1 MMGNDNDRDNE
12 QDKDQVTQMNK
23 PWLNKDLDTA
33 QRIEALLAEMT
44 LEDKVGQLAQ
54 YPELY
59 PKDAD
64 TIREGRIGSSIL
76 ANSEWAGFDKQKKI
90 SVTELN
96 ALQKI
101 AVEESRLGIP
111 ILFARDVIHGLRTI
125 FPVPIAQASAWSP
138 ALVERCAAVAA
149 REARSVGVA
158 WTFAPVIDIAR
169 DPRWGRIVEGF
180 GEDPYLAS
188 VLTAA
193 AVQGFQGDDPSDPDH
208 MLACAKHFVAY
219 GAVEG
224 GRDYNT
230 SDISE
235 RTLCDIYL
243 PPFLAAVRAG
253 VASIM
258 TAFDDIAGVPCICNR
273 ETNVGILR
281 EEWEFDGVL
290 LSDWATI
297 QRLPTYGVAKDER
310 ESAVLAMEASCD
322 MDMCSSVY
330 ENHLP
335 GLVND
340 GVLSADALD
349 DAVRRVLR
357 AKFAAGLFD
366 TPYTDPERGAKVVLC
381 EEHVAAARETA
392 REAIILLRNERG
404 ILPLS
409 KSIASLAVVGPHA
422 ASRSDLNGSW
432 SADAVDEDAVTVL
445 DGIRSAV
452 SSETEIITAGN
463 SADEIVYNARSAEA
477 VVLVVGEHP
486 SRTGEAHCVSSL
498 DLPPGQD
505 ELIRAVSDVCANVI
519 LVVISGRPLAI
530 DPPPDRVQ
538 AILYAWQP
546 GMQGGHAVADI
557 LFGDHNP
564 GGRLPVSMPRT
575 VGQVPI
581 HYNLK
586 TMGVAIGGDTRMH
599 SNYLDLPRD
608 PLYPFGFG
616 LGYTTFSYDNLE
628 ISPASVPMD
637 GTLKVSAD
645 VTNTGDVAGD
655 EVAQL
660 YVHDEVATVTR
671 PVKELKGFEKIHLE
685 PGETKR
691 VTFEIRPP
699 DLAYTRVDMTR
710 GTDPGTFRLWVG
722 PNSSEGLE
730 DTFEVA

>member
-1 MMGNDNDRDNE
+1 
-12 QDKDQVTQMNK
+12 MNK
-23 PWLNKDLDTA
+23 PWLNKDLDIA
-33 QRIEALLAEMT
+33 QRADALLAEMT
-44 LEDKVGQLAQ
+44 VEEKVGQLVQ

-96 ALQKI
+96 ALQQI

-138 ALVERCAAVAA
+138 ALVKRCSAVAA

-158 WTFAPVIDIAR
+158 WTFAPMIDVAR

-188 VLTAA
+188 VLAAA
-193 AVQGFQGDDPSDPDH
+193 AVRGFQGDDPSDPDH

-230 SDISE
+230 ADISE
-235 RTLCDIYL
+235 RTLHDIYL

-253 VASIM
+253 VAAIM
-258 TAFDDIAGVPCICNR
+258 TAYDDLAGVPCVCDR
-273 ETNVGILR
+273 KTNVGVLR
-281 EEWEFDGVL
+281 EEWGFDGIL

-297 QRLPTYGVAKDER
+297 GRLPTYGVAADEK
-310 ESAVLAMEASCD
+310 ECACLAMQASCD

-330 ENHLP
+330 ENHLA
-335 GLVND
+335 GLVNE
-340 GVLSADALD
+340 GVVSNDALD
-349 DAVRRVLR
+349 DAARRVLK
-357 AKFAAGLFD
+357 AKFLAGLFES
-366 TPYTDPERGAKVVLC
+366 PYTDPERGKNIILC
-381 EEHVAAARETA
+381 EEHVAAAREAA
-392 REAIILLRNERG
+392 RESITLLRNEQG
-404 ILPLS
+404 VLPLS
-409 KSIASLAVVGPHA
+409 KSIGSVAVVGPHA
-422 ASRSDLNGSW
+422 ASRTELNGSW
-432 SADAVDEDAVTVL
+432 CADAVEEDVVTIL

-452 SSETEIITAGN
+452 SSDTDVITAGT
-463 SADEIVYNARSAEA
+463 SADEIVYNARSADA

-486 SRTGEAHCVSSL
+486 SRTGEAHCVSAL
-498 DLPPGQD
+498 DLPAGQN
-505 ELIRAVSDVCANVI
+505 ELIRAVSEVCQNVI
-519 LVVISGRPLAI
+519 LVVIAGRPLAI
-530 DPPPDRVQ
+530 DPPTDAVK

-564 GGRLPVSMPRT
+564 DSRLPVSVPRT

-586 TMGVAIGGDTRMH
+586 AMGVAIGGDTRMH

-628 ISPASVPMD
+628 ISPGSVPLD
-637 GTLKVSAD
+637 GTLQVSAD
-645 VTNTGDVAGD
+645 ITNTGNVPGS
-655 EVAQL
+655 EVVQL
-660 YVHDEVATVTR
+660 YVRDEIATVTR

-685 PGETKR
+685 PGETRR
-691 VTFEIRPP
+691 VTFELRPT
-699 DLAYTRVDMTR
+699 DLAYTRADMTQ
-710 GTDPGTFRLWVG
+710 GTDPGTFRLWIG
-722 PNSSEGLE
+722 PNSTEGLE
-730 DTFEVA
+730 GEFEVE